1 VTQASAGGVRLR
13 DMRPEDIGGG
23 LRLCRLAGWNQRA
36 EDWQA
41 LLASG
46 RIRVALRGA
55 TIVGSG
61 GAVQYGSQ
69 LAWVAMILV
78 DPEERGQGIATRLV
92 EDILERRHDF
102 EIMGLDA
109 TPEGAPVYARHG
121 FTDRSGFARMQRP
134 ADTGSAAS
142 PGSRA
147 VVALTKADLAAVAE
161 RDRVVFGA
169 DRMPVLRWALDQAPE
184 YAWRLEAAGSLPSY
198 VFGRHGHRTEHL
210 GPLVA
215 EDGEAAASL
224 LAAALASAPGR
235 CFTIDV
241 PDRPAWLQRL
251 GQLGFATQR
260 VFRRMLLEDAP
271 APGEPGQLFAITG
284 PEFG

>member
-1 VTQASAGGVRLR
+1 VTRAGTGGVSLRDMQPDDIAGGV
-13 DMRPEDIGGG
+13 
-23 LRLCRLAGWNQRA
+23 RLCRLAGWNQRA
-36 EDWQA
+36 EDWRA

-46 RIRVALRGA
+46 RFRVALRGDR
-55 TIVGSG
+55 IVGSG
-61 GAVQYGSQ
+61 GAVQYGSR

-78 DPEERGQGIATRLV
+78 DPEERGRGIATRLV
-92 EDILERRHDF
+92 EDILERLRGF
-102 EIMGLDA
+102 EVVGLDA
-109 TPEGAPVYARHG
+109 TAEGVPVYSRHG
-121 FTDRSGFARMQRP
+121 FTDRSGLARLERP
-134 ADTGSAAS
+134 ADTRLLTPPESG
-142 PGSRA
+142 A
-147 VVALTKADLAAVAE
+147 VVALTSADLAAVAE

-169 DRMPVLRWALDQAPE
+169 DRLAVLRWALDQAPE

-215 EDGEAAASL
+215 EDDEAAASL

-235 CFTIDV
+235 AFTIDV

-251 GQLGFATQR
+251 GRLGFLTQR
-260 VFRRMLLEDAP
+260 VFRRMLLGDAP
-271 APGEPGQLFAITG
+271 TPGEPGRLFAITG

>member
-1 VTQASAGGVRLR
+1 MTPSGAGDVALR
-13 DMRPEDIGGG
+13 DMRSEDIAAG

-46 RIRVALRGA
+46 RFCVALRGDA
-55 TIVGSG
+55 IVGSG
-61 GAVQYGSQ
+61 GAVHYGSR

-78 DPEERGQGIATRLV
+78 APEARGRGIATRLI
-92 EDILERRHDF
+92 EAILEPLRGF
-102 EIMGLDA
+102 EAVGLDA
-109 TPEGAPVYARHG
+109 TAEGVSVYRRHG
-121 FTDRSGFARMQRP
+121 FTDRSGFARLERP
-134 ADTGSAAS
+134 ADTGAAAS
-142 PGSRA
+142 SGSCA
-147 VVALTKADLAAVAE
+147 VVALTSADLAAVAE
-161 RDRVVFGA
+161 HDRVVFGA
-169 DRMPVLRWALDQAPE
+169 DRMPVLRWALDQAPQ

-215 EDGEAAASL
+215 EDDEAAASL

-235 CFTIDV
+235 AFTIDV

-251 GQLGFATQR
+251 GQLGFLTR
-260 VFRRMLLEDAP
+260 RGFRRMLLEDVP
-271 APGEPGQLFAITG
+271 TPGQPGQLFAIAG